1 MLYRLENGRPQPE
14 ESGALQQ
21 DASYFGVFGFEEL
34 PEAAVRFSLH
44 AEFVRAYEEQPV
56 TSYTL
61 HEDTGYLLL
70 HALAG
75 KHKTALLHACV
86 CIRKGLLLVFCKETA
101 ELERL
106 LLSFVPAQGATISRM
121 LCNLIEKLT
130 DGHVELHHNIE
141 LEVAELEN
149 ALLTTQK
156 RNCVREIIGLR
167 RRLMAIKRFYE
178 QLLAALDEMEENEN
192 DMYDEHAMRYFHLY
206 SARVDRLYHS
216 ALNLRDYVTQV
227 RESYQTEVDISLNN
241 IMKIFTVITAIVLPL
256 TLIAGWYG
264 MNLKMPEF
272 DLPWMYPVVILASVA
287 VVVVEII
294 YFKKNKWF

>member
-14 ESGALQQ
+14 KSDALRE

-34 PEAAVRFSLH
+34 QEAAIRFSLH
-44 AEFVRAYEEQPV
+44 AEFVRVHGEQPA

-70 HALAG
+70 HAFAG
-75 KHKTALLHACV
+75 KHKATLPHACA
-86 CIRKGLLLVFCKETA
+86 CIRKGLLLVFCNET
-101 ELERL
+101 EEMEQILR
-106 LLSFVPAQGATISRM
+106 SFIPAQGTTLSRM

-130 DGHVELHHNIE
+130 DGHVELHHGIE
-141 LEVAELEN
+141 MEVTELEN
-149 ALLTTQK
+149 ALLTTKK
-156 RNCVREIIGLR
+156 RDCVREIIGLR
-167 RRLMAIKRFYE
+167 RRMMALKRFYE

-206 SARVDRLYHS
+206 SGRVDRLYHS

-227 RESYQTEVDISLNN
+227 RESYETEMDISLNKV
-241 IMKIFTVITAIVLPL
+241 MKIFTVVTSIFLPL
-256 TLIAGWYG
+256 TLIVGWYG
-264 MNLKMPEF
+264 MNLQMPE
-272 DLPWMYPVVILASVA
+272 LNWPHTYTVVILASIA
-287 VVVVEII
+287 VVVAEII